1 MPFSVPWRDHY
12 AIWHPMPCLS
22 SDWALSTFKPE
33 GAGAG
38 AGLFLVF
45 NGLKLLLASGL
56 LWMLADVGGSYLNW
70 LAVLAGL
77 IAALKGHWLGMLVWG
92 KAIRKDAVKAG
103 CPSVPRLFDQIG
115 QLFMSLKFFNK
126 GFAWLPLVTY
136 PHSRTTSSTIWCTT
150 TM

>member
-1 MPFSVPWRDHY
+1 MLFGTQCLVC
-12 AIWHPMPCLS
+12 HPIGAFNVL
-22 SDWALSTFKPE
+22 KPE

-92 KAIRKDAVKAG
+92 KQFGKM
-103 CPSVPRLFDQIG
+103 L
-115 QLFMSLKFFNK
+115 
-126 GFAWLPLVTY
+126 
-136 PHSRTTSSTIWCTT
+136 
-150 TM
+150 